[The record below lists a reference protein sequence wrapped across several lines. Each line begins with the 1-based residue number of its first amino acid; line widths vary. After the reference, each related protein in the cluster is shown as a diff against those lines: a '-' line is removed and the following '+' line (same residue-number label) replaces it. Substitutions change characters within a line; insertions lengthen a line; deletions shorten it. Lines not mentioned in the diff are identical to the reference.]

1 MNIFYIISSCICILT
16 FYSCKSQAN
25 FLNIEKYTIGS
36 QNINI
41 FRAAIKAAAHQLLDL
56 RQPLFYTRSI
66 VNSYGVYHFEVM
78 KFLALKTTLSE

>member
-1 MNIFYIISSCICILT
+1 M
-16 FYSCKSQAN
+16 YSRFSACMYKFN
-25 FLNIEKYTIGS
+25 K
-36 QNINI
+36 
-41 FRAAIKAAAHQLLDL
+41 KAAAHQLLDL